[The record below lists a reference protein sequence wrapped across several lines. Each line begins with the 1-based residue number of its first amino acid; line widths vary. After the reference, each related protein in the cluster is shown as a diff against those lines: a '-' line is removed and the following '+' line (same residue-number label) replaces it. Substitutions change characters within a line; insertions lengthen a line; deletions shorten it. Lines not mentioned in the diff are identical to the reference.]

1 MQPPWQPQTPAPAQ
15 FTPGPGAPEGVS
27 SLRAVKAVFEDANWK
42 NNVLIGLLLMIIP
55 IVGPIA
61 FSGWMCEVQQRLVR
75 RHPNPIAKLD
85 FADFGELIKRGLP
98 VFLTS
103 LIITLPVLFV
113 VYALVG
119 GAVFAAFAAGA
130 ATNEPLVSFAVIGV
144 GGVVVIVL
152 SLLLGVL
159 INAAHTRA
167 ELTEELGQALS
178 FGKVMSYSK
187 ATAGQVLVK
196 NFTFMF
202 LAMGIMLLGALAC
215 YIGMYPAIAVIQI
228 AAMHLRNQI
237 YMDYLSKGGEP
248 IEMKPPQLLP
258 SEARLQ
264 QQQQQPAGAWGGGY

>member
-1 MQPPWQPQTPAPAQ
+1 MQPQWQPQLPAPAEL
-15 FTPGPGAPEGVS
+15 TPGPAVGEGVS
-27 SLRAVKAVFEDANWK
+27 SIRAVKAVFEDANWK
-42 NNVLIGLLLMIIP
+42 NNVLIGLLLMLIP

-103 LIITLPVLFV
+103 LIITMPVLFLA
-113 VYALVG
+113 YAFVG
-119 GAVFAAFAAGA
+119 GSVFAAFAVAA
-130 ATNEPLVSFAVIGV
+130 ATGEPLAAIAVGALLGIIA
-144 GGVVVIVL
+144 IVL
-152 SLLLGVL
+152 SLLLGVV

-187 ATAGQVLVK
+187 ATAGQVIVK

-202 LAMGIMLLGALAC
+202 IAIGIMLLGALAC

-228 AAMHLRNQI
+228 AAMHLRNQV
-237 YMDYLSKGGEP
+237 YVDYLSKGGEP
-248 IEMKPPQLLP
+248 IEMKPPQVLP

-264 QQQQQPAGAWGGGY
+264 QQPAGAWGAGY

>member
-42 NNVLIGLLLMIIP
+42 NNVLLGLLLMIIP

-103 LIITLPVLFV
+103 LIIMLPVMFL
-113 VYALVG
+113 VYAFMG
-119 GAVFAAFAAGA
+119 GAAFAAFAAGA
-130 ATNEPLVSFAVIGV
+130 ATNEPLIAIAV
-144 GGVVVIVL
+144 GVVVGLIALVL
-152 SLLLGVL
+152 SLLLGVV